1 MNVVRNFFENDVSIR
16 DVTSV
21 VEGLTEIA
29 QMSRNPKRLALTGEE
44 ICQRLAGQLTSP
56 DARRVPRVPEDIRDA
71 DVASILD
78 AALAVQL

>member
-29 QMSRNPKRLALTGEE
+29 QRSRNPKRLALTGE